1 MKIHAIRVGHQLNIF
16 NIDATFVG
24 SFLNSSRKEY
34 AIPEYVVPKSIAPTM
49 TVLGNN
55 FDMAGSRELLLP
67 FSISEYVEA
76 ILISEIH

>member
-1 MKIHAIRVGHQLNIF
+1 MRVWHQLNIF
-16 NIDATFVG
+16 NIDATFVR
-24 SFLNSSRKEY
+24 SFMKSSRNEY

-49 TVLGNN
+49 TVLDNN
-55 FDMAGSRELLLP
+55 FAKAGSVELQLP